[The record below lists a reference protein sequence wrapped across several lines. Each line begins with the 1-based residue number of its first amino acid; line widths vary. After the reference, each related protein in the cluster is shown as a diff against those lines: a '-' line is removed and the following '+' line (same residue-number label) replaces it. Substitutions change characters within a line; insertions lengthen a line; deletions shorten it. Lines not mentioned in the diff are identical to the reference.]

1 MFNNYLKRIQL
12 FEDDSIPN
20 HRFVPSLVYCTIL
33 EVRPPSEV
41 VGDEVV
47 VLAALALD
55 DHHALR
61 VGQLRDDLTVP
72 SVAHLK
78 TRYVKLSLD

>member
-1 MFNNYLKRIQL
+1 M
-12 FEDDSIPN
+12 
-20 HRFVPSLVYCTIL
+20 PSLIYCTIL
-33 EVRPPSEV
+33 EVGPPSEV

-61 VGQLRDDLTVP
+61 VGQLRDDLPVP
-72 SVAHLK
+72 RVAHLA
-78 TRYVKLSLD
+78 TEMGGSVT

>member
-1 MFNNYLKRIQL
+1 MRNINTFQINTT
-12 FEDDSIPN
+12 F
-20 HRFVPSLVYCTIL
+20 L

-47 VLAALALD
+47 VLASLALD

-61 VGQLRDDLTVP
+61 VGHLRDDLLVP
-72 SVAHLK
+72 RVAHL
-78 TRYVKLSLD
+78 VDSEM